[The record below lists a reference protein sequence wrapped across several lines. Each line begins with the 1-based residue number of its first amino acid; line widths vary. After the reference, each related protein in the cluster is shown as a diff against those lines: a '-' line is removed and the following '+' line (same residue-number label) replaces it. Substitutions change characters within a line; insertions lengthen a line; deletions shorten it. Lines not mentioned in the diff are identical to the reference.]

1 MNELIGRQRTSE
13 LNPIHRILM
22 RSMPTKFSRRPL
34 APYAI
39 TDRAMFKQVPNNF
52 FEPDENMLP
61 NVHGLNRRY
70 HES

>member
-1 MNELIGRQRTSE
+1 
-13 LNPIHRILM
+13 M